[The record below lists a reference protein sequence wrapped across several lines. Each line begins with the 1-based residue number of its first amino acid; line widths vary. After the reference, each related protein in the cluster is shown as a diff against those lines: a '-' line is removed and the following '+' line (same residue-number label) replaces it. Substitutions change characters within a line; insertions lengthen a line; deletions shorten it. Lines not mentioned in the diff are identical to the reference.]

1 MSAKQPSNEKNKVYR
16 YEVFPV
22 NFGLLPEDKQ
32 DETIQK
38 FQVFLNSL
46 ERRVRLLIVKSM
58 REIPEVL
65 DAAGQPMVVEVNRFY
80 LESYD
85 EPIDVL
91 LDGFGLSSQPVVDI
105 PSKGVVKAMPK
116 ALALQ
121 DGGLAQSFTVY
132 KLPSLLQE
140 GFISYIYG
148 VADKIIIDITPMPH
162 DEALKKIQHQ
172 KSVVE
177 GIMALDTEKARQPRF
192 ETQARNVMLDNV
204 KAWLIQGKTRL
215 FEVMVNIT
223 VIGKDRADLLTKV
236 KTIKSRLQGR
246 MIFIDS
252 PAYMQYQMFT
262 GTDGKTL
269 MMDTTTV
276 GTLFPF
282 VSADMFEVPSGIFLG
297 LNLLTRAPII
307 YDPMNRQNYNI
318 SILGTTGSG
327 KSFASKC
334 VLTRFVGNN
343 QDTAFFIIDPENE
356 YLKTGGALGAQ
367 IFEFNPNTELGL
379 DPFKIFAK
387 VSVADLLMTIIKEM
401 PSDLKAT
408 FRTLVF
414 NSTSMSDLYTRA
426 PPEVRKYLENLVNGP
441 EAFIFKG
448 PTFSFSTRV
457 IFSLK
462 QLMSDELKQ
471 IVSLLIFGRLWQL
484 LNDDKFLPPTSEK
497 VVIVDEAWMYSAIPA
512 AAAFLNTV
520 SRLGRKRNIRF
531 MTLTQRPS
539 DIFGEVGGQ
548 TALRTVI
555 ENSATKF
562 LLKQDETSVGLV
574 TQVFGL
580 SDVEREYLLGAEPG
594 EGIMVTERGHMRI
607 KFMAGSEEEY
617 KLFTTKPSEIEIE
630 EDLVKMN

>member
-1 MSAKQPSNEKNKVYR
+1 MSTKQPPVKKADKIYR
-16 YEVFPV
+16 YEVFPI
-22 NFGLLPEDKQ
+22 NFGLLTEDKQ

-38 FQVFLNSL
+38 FQIFLNSL
-46 ERRVRLLIVKSM
+46 EQRIRLIIMKSV

-65 DAAGQPMVVEVNRFY
+65 DAAGQAMVVEVNRFY
-80 LESYD
+80 LESYND
-85 EPIDVL
+85 PIDIL
-91 LDGFGLSSQPVVDI
+91 LDGFGLTSQPVVDI
-105 PSKGVVKAMPK
+105 PSKAVIKEMAKTLG
-116 ALALQ
+116 LQ
-121 DGGLAQSFTVY
+121 DGALAQTFAIY
-132 KLPSLLQE
+132 KLPSILQE
-140 GFISYIYG
+140 GFLSYIYG
-148 VADKIIIDITPMPH
+148 VADKIIIDINPMPH
-162 DEALKKIQHQ
+162 DEAVKKMQHQ
-172 KSVVE
+172 SSIVQ
-177 GIMALDTEKARQPRF
+177 GIMALDTEKGRQPKL
-192 ETQARNVMLDNV
+192 E
-204 KAWLIQGKTRL
+204 IQNRGGMIQSAIGLLVQGRTRL
-215 FEVMVNIT
+215 FEVKVNVT
-223 VIGKDRADLLTKV
+223 VIGKDREDLTAKI
-236 KTIKSRLQGR
+236 KTIRSRLQGR
-246 MIFIDS
+246 MIFMDS

-262 GTDGKTL
+262 GAAGKTL
-269 MMDTTTV
+269 VMDTSTL

-297 LNLLTRAPII
+297 LNILTRAPII

-343 QDTAFFIIDPENE
+343 PDTAFFIIDPENE
-356 YLKTGGALGAQ
+356 YLKTGEALGAQ

-414 NSTSMSDLYTRA
+414 NATSMPDLYSRS

-441 EAFIFKG
+441 EAFIFRG
-448 PTFSFSTRV
+448 PAFTFSTKV

-497 VVIVDEAWMYSAIPA
+497 VVVVDEAWMYSAIPA
-512 AAAFLNTV
+512 AASFLNTV

-562 LLKQDETSVGLV
+562 LLKQDETSVGVV
-574 TQVFGL
+574 TETFTL

-594 EGIMVTERGHMRI
+594 EGIMITERGHMRI
-607 KFMAGSEEEY
+607 KFMAGSDEEY
-617 KLFTTKPSEIEIE
+617 KLFTTKPSEIEVE
-630 EDLVKMN
+630 GLVKTI